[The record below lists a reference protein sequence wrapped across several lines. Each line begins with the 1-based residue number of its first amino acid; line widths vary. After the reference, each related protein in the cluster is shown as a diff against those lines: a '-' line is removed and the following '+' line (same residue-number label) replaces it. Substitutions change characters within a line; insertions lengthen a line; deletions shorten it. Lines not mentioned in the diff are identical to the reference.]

1 MDSNVAFAGST
12 FLCYVPHVIV
22 VQNYGHRGKKSIR
35 QTNMK
40 HRVTVG
46 FTQVNIWFLNLSHIY
61 IGYEIRLLLE
71 LS

>member
-12 FLCYVPHVIV
+12 LLCYVPHDIA
-22 VQNYGHRGKKSIR
+22 VQNYGHWGKKSIR

-40 HRVTVG
+40 YRVTVG
-46 FTQVNIWFLNLSHIY
+46 FTQVNIWFLNLSYIS

-71 LS
+71 LG

>member
-46 FTQVNIWFLNLSHIY
+46 FTQVNI
-61 IGYEIRLLLE
+61 
-71 LS
+71 